1 MDWADAGNAFF
12 EIVGAVTVWLN
23 VRALLK
29 SRKVRGVDWRTW
41 VFFTLWGWW
50 NIFYYGPYLGQWLS
64 WWAGLVLVSANT
76 TWVVLAYRAR
86 NN

>member
-1 MDWADAGNAFF
+1 MDWADAGNALF
-12 EIVGAVTVWLN
+12 EMVGAVAVWLN

-41 VFFTLWGWW
+41 VFFSSWGWW
-50 NIFYYGPYLGQWLS
+50 NVFYYGPHLGQWLS
-64 WWAGLVLVSANT
+64 WWAGLVLVAANT